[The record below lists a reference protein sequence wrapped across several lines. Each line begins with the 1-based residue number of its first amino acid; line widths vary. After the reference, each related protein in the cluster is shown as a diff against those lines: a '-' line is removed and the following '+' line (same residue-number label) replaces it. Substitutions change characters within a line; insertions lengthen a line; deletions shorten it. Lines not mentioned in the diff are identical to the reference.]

1 MQNVNK
7 VTKLSPLLNSFDTR
21 FLLFATSAS
30 KDVEAADYENDL
42 QKITMTIS
50 IPWQKDKWVVVKYE
64 NKWYPG
70 FIKEVTVN
78 MFFALLVAVIVIT
91 PTTNVY
97 TYNKYFELLVRIK
110 SDVSFQATF
119 ATTATK
125 TFAK

>member
-1 MQNVNK
+1 MQHVNK
-7 VTKLSPLLNSFDTR
+7 VTKLSLLLNSFDTG

-50 IPWQKDKWVVVKYE
+50 IPWQKDKWVVVQYE

-78 MFFALLVAVIVIT
+78 IFFALLVTVIVIT
-91 PTTNVY
+91 PTTNMS
-97 TYNKYFELLVRIK
+97 TP
-110 SDVSFQATF
+110 
-119 ATTATK
+119 TTNISNC
-125 TFAK
+125 

>member
-1 MQNVNK
+1 MQHVNK

-50 IPWQKDKWVVVKYE
+50 IPWQNDKCVVVKYE

-78 MFFALLVAVIVIT
+78 IFFALLKTVIVIT
-91 PTTNVY
+91 PTTNMS
-97 TYNKYFELLVRIK
+97 TP
-110 SDVSFQATF
+110 
-119 ATTATK
+119 TTNISNCW
-125 TFAK
+125 